1 MHEEVSARE
10 VPALVNVL
18 QTRPLQFSTSDTN
31 VVPATPVK
39 RRGKC
44 MSRRTGQDGHIEA
57 SGKWWVVRWWMDVAG
72 QEARRHMR
80 AKVCPISGPGH
91 LSKSERERRAREIVA
106 ESGADTLEHFDK
118 VVKQTRVS
126 HSANKQNGGSTI
138 SNVVSANQSH
148 LQHWNYGKAA
158 SKNGSTQTSE
168 IYRCP
173 K

>member
-1 MHEEVSARE
+1 
-10 VPALVNVL
+10 
-18 QTRPLQFSTSDTN
+18 
-31 VVPATPVK
+31 
-39 RRGKC
+39 
-44 MSRRTGQDGHIEA
+44 MSRRTDQDCHIEA

-91 LSKSERERRAREIVA
+91 LSKSERERRAREIVV

-118 VVKQTRVS
+118 VVRQAQGVTFRDQ
-126 HSANKQNGGSTI
+126 QNGGSTI

-158 SKNGSTQTSE
+158 SRDGPTQTSE